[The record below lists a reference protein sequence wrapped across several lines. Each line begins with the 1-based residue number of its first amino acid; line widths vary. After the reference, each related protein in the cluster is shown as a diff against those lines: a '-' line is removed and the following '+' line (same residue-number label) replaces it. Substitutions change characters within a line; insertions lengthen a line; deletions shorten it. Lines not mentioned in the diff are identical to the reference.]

1 MEKEARI
8 ALCKCQEGRKIY
20 GVRFEKV
27 AENWKYTWAFPI
39 KESSAKREGYDNTK
53 IIGNIY
59 PDTKYPGCP
68 YCKAR
73 SFVIC
78 SCGKL
83 NCNNS
88 KNKEAFKCEW
98 CGKTGKL
105 VEYGGEGFQSGSDL

>member
-20 GVRFEKV
+20 GVRFEKI

-68 YCKAR
+68 YCKD
-73 SFVIC
+73 IC
-78 SCGKL
+78 NMFL
-83 NCNNS
+83 
-88 KNKEAFKCEW
+88 W
-98 CGKTGKL
+98 
-105 VEYGGEGFQSGSDL
+105 